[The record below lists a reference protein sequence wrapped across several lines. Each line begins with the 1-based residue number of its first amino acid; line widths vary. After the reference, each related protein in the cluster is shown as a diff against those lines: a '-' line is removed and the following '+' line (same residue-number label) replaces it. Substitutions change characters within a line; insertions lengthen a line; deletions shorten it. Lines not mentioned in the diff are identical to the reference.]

1 MGRLTFWIDEKV
13 IQQWQRTKQGDRGR
27 PRLFS

>member
-1 MGRLTFWIDEKV
+1 M